1 MKIVQILNNNVAL
14 VKRGPN
20 ESIVYSTGIS
30 FRKKV
35 GDQITRAEIQKIYVL
50 DSNDKLEHFSYLLAH
65 TKEENIQIVNELIDY
80 GEKELNIF
88 VSDYLYLTLL
98 DHIDFAIRRYHKN
111 QFIQSPLHLEV
122 KKYYRKHFNIGLEAL
137 KIINKHLHIMFPE
150 EEAVSI
156 ALHFINMEKE
166 VRDSGNNAIPLLD
179 ELNDILNI
187 IKYHY
192 NITFDEESMNY
203 LRLVT
208 HLQYFI
214 YRLHKGDFY
223 GSDEKE
229 LNNQVKALYPN
240 AFKCVEKIRTYIKNS
255 YNSDLSNDEET
266 YLILHIHRVTH
277 REERS

>member
-1 MKIVQILNNNVAL
+1 MKIVQILNNNVVL

-20 ESIVYSTGIS
+20 ESIVYSKGIA
-30 FRKKV
+30 FRKKI
-35 GDQITRAEIQKIYVL
+35 GEQIKKEDIEKIYVL

-65 TKEENIQIVNELIDY
+65 TKEENIQIVNEIIEY
-80 GEKELNIF
+80 GQKKLNIS

-98 DHIDFAIRRYHKN
+98 DHIDFAIKRYQKN
-111 QFIQSPLHLEV
+111 QFIQSPLYLEV
-122 KKYYRKHFNIGLEAL
+122 KRYYRKHFDIGIQAL
-137 KIINKHLHIMFPE
+137 KIIQKYSNLIFPE

-166 VRDSGNNAIPLLD
+166 MGNSNSNTIPILD

-192 NITFDEESMNY
+192 NMIFNEDSTSY

-214 YRLHKGDFY
+214 YRIHRGDIY
-223 GSDEKE
+223 HSDEKE
-229 LNNQVKALYPN
+229 LNAQVKSLYPN
-240 AFKCVEKIRTYIKNS
+240 AFKCVEKIRTYIKDSHNR
-255 YNSDLSNDEET
+255 DLSNDEET
-266 YLILHIHRVTH
+266 YLILHIHRVAQ